1 MGFKLSLAIGVVFG
15 VFGAEF
21 ARADSQGPIL
31 VIPGKPGIP
40 VVINGYDASYT
51 IVEGDWG
58 LARPGQVSPVM
69 VSGPLI
75 RPSTYHAGHYYP
87 YQGTRPGYGRREVEP
102 PANRRLPRPGP
113 AYHREWGAAS
123 DPLPATIDDPS
134 ATPLIVAPTVDIG
147 GGGRRW
153 DHGDD
158 RRFDRR
164 DDRRD
169 DRRFDRRDN
178 RRPDRGA
185 ANRHPAGNR
194 PRGRH

>member
-1 MGFKLSLAIGVVFG
+1 MGFKLSLAIGVMCG

-21 ARADSQGPIL
+21 ARADDKGPIL

-40 VVINGYDASYT
+40 VIINGYDASYT

-58 LARPGQVSPVM
+58 LNRPGQVSPVI

-75 RPSTYHAGHYYP
+75 SPSAYHAGRYFP
-87 YQGTRPGYGRREVEP
+87 YLGTRPGYGRREVDVP
-102 PANRRLPRPGP
+102 PDQRRPRPAP
-113 AYHREWGAAS
+113 AYHREWGVES
-123 DPLPATIDDPS
+123 QPLPATIDDPS
-134 ATPLIVAPTVDIG
+134 ATPLIVSPDINVG

-153 DHGDD
+153 DRRNDYRDDRHDD

-164 DDRRD
+164 DDRR
-169 DRRFDRRDN
+169 FDRRS
-178 RRPDRGA
+178 DRGA
-185 ANRHPAGNR
+185 NRRPAGNR